1 MRKQRK
7 KQLIKQINNLPDK
20 EFKALVIRMLMEL
33 RKRIDKHSE
42 NFNKEP
48 ENIKKKKVRDEEYNN

>member
-48 ENIKKKKVRDEEYNN
+48 ENIKKKKVRDEENNN